1 MSLLDHIDNYCER
14 TDPGLWAEPVNALSN
29 LCFLIAAGLLWQQA
43 ENSAAPKCQR
53 RFAALVALI
62 GLCSGLFHF
71 FGTVWS
77 AVLDVGSITLFILAW
92 LYQYQRRVEGFSARL
107 AALGLAAFIVV
118 DRLVAA
124 IGSLGLNGSEGYLL
138 PGALLIVLS
147 LRQPGLRWLRVA
159 ACVFPLS
166 LTLRSLDNALC
177 DAWPIGTHWGWH
189 ALNGLVL
196 YGCVRALFSARRA
209 P

>member
-14 TDPGLWAEPVNALSN
+14 TDPGLWAEPLNALSN
-29 LCFLIAAGLLWQQA
+29 LSFLIAAVLLWRQA
-43 ENSAAPKCQR
+43 THSASPGGQR
-53 RFAALVALI
+53 SFAGLVALI
-62 GLCSGLFHF
+62 GVCSGLFHF
-71 FGTVWS
+71 FGTVWGV
-77 AVLDVGSITLFILAW
+77 VLDVGSITLFILAW
-92 LYQYQRRVEGFSARL
+92 LYQYQRRCEGFSARL
-107 AALGLAAFIVV
+107 AALGLVAFIVV
-118 DRLVAA
+118 DRLIAA
-124 IGSLGLNGSEGYLL
+124 LGSLGLNGSEGYLL
-138 PGALLIVLS
+138 PGALLVVFS
-147 LRQPGLRWLRVA
+147 LRQRELRWLHVA

-177 DAWPIGTHWGWH
+177 NTWPIGTHWGWH